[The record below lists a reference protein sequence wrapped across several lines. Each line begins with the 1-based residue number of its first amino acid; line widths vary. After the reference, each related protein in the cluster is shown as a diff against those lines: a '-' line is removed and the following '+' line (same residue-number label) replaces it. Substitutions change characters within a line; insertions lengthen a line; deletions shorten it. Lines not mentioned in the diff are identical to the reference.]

1 MSQRLD
7 GLSIGP
13 VSAED
18 FDELVPMIGDY
29 QRFYEVPDPDD
40 ERNRAFFR
48 RFIAPS
54 EDGLLLAARIDGELA
69 GYACLYWTF
78 SSLSAEEVV
87 LMNDLYVAEP
97 HRGSGVGRALIDA
110 AAAVASDRGAGHLE
124 WATAPDNER
133 AQRLYDSTGAERSVW
148 VTYELKPNARE
159 I

>member
-1 MSQRLD
+1 
-7 GLSIGP
+7 
-13 VSAED
+13 
-18 FDELVPMIGDY
+18 MIGAY

-48 RFIAPS
+48 RFLAPS
-54 EDGLLLAARIDGELA
+54 EDGLLLAARVEGKLA

-87 LMNDLYVAEP
+87 LMNDLYVDEKQ
-97 HRGSGVGRALIDA
+97 RGGGVGRALIDA
-110 AAAVASDRGAGHLE
+110 AAAVARERGAGHLE

-148 VTYELKPNARE
+148 VTYELKPGREPAPNAPE